1 MINKAIHN
9 TLSSRGNEGSSGI
22 EMFRQAQHD
31 KQPCHPERSE
41 GSQQTIK
48 TKKMMNKTIHTTQ
61 VPQGKTPLS
70 FGEGLGV
77 RLLLLTTFFCSLF
90 SIPGYAQ
97 PYQWD
102 WAINGGGGIGDN
114 GWFYRAEQIRD
125 IVIGSDANYYIL
137 ANMNKSAL
145 SMSSQLAGQPVTVY
159 NDYSISSLDI
169 FLFSTTCDG
178 LVR

>member
-1 MINKAIHN
+1 MNKARHN

-31 KQPCHPERSE
+31 KHPCHPERSE

-90 SIPGYAQ
+90 SIPGSAQ
-97 PYQWD
+97 PYDWD
-102 WAINGGGGIGDN
+102 WAVSGGGPLGATYLSDGVQQINDIKVVTDN
-114 GWFYRAEQIRD
+114 
-125 IVIGSDANYYIL
+125 NYY
-137 ANMNKSAL
+137 
-145 SMSSQLAGQPVTVY
+145 
-159 NDYSISSLDI
+159 
-169 FLFSTTCDG
+169 F
-178 LVR
+178 